1 MTVSA
6 NHFLNRV
13 VKWLKEGL
21 GHLYDG
27 SRYDLLLV
35 TLKKLLLLMSQDL
48 NFFKVRLTGSL
59 SEDTFVLTAWS
70 GQLVSHGW
78 IVLGHRRDRLGLIIL
93 NFKIKLLERVKQVQV
108 VKVCRWIRLYF
119 FEERGNVCLILQ
131 WQLQHGLPDPVLV
144 KFELKLNVC
153 DVVL

>member
-21 GHLYDG
+21 GHLYNG
-27 SRYDLLLV
+27 CRYDLLLV

-78 IVLGHRRDRLGLIIL
+78 IVL
-93 NFKIKLLERVKQVQV
+93 
-108 VKVCRWIRLYF
+108 
-119 FEERGNVCLILQ
+119 
-131 WQLQHGLPDPVLV
+131 
-144 KFELKLNVC
+144 
-153 DVVL
+153 